1 MRIVPALALALAAL
15 FACASAAPRA
25 WNEGTKLRPL
35 NPLADPAAVVTA
47 GGFRFTVL
55 TESLLRLEYHP
66 AGVFDDTGTVN
77 ILNRRTPVPPF
88 TVERV
93 GDEELTLRTAKL
105 ELTYKA
111 MPAINGDPG
120 WLSAGLSI
128 RQLTFPFAV
137 WMPLTPA
144 TGNMHGTIR
153 TLDRVGEA
161 VDLTCLVPR
170 DAMTYYAHCEEGLVS
185 RDGWVLMDDSLR
197 PRLHPEADDA
207 RAPGAKRHPYGD
219 WPWVTG
225 VPEENLQALQAGK
238 RIIYYDWYFLGHGM
252 DYQQV
257 RRRAEAPPP
266 RPLSLRPHAA

>member
-1 MRIVPALALALAAL
+1 MLAAL
-15 FACASAAPRA
+15 LVLLAAAPA
-25 WNEGTKLRPL
+25 VGKPWTETFGRPM
-35 NPLADPAAVVTA
+35 NPEADPAAVVLA
-47 GGFRFTVL
+47 GPFRFTVL
-55 TESLLRLEYHP
+55 TESVLRLEYHP
-66 AGVFDDTGTVN
+66 ASVFDDTGTVN

-88 TVERV
+88 TVERK
-93 GDEELTLRTAKL
+93 GDEEVVLTTAKL

-111 MPAINGDPG
+111 MPPINGEPG
-120 WLSAGLSI
+120 FLTSGLSI
-128 RQLTFPFAV
+128 RQLVYPFAV

-144 TGNMHGTIR
+144 KGNLHGTIR

-161 VDLTCLVPR
+161 VDLTCLIPK

-197 PRLHPEADDA
+197 PRLHPDADTSKTTGP
-207 RAPGAKRHPYGD
+207 RRHPYQD

-257 RRRAEAPPP
+257 RP
-266 RPLSLRPHAA
+266 R